1 MEYSWLAAYNF
12 LGRAVVSRIFRFFV
26 YPPERD
32 STA

>member
-1 MEYSWLAAYNF
+1 MEVQQIKE
-12 LGRAVVSRIFRFFV
+12 LGVVSRIFRFFV